1 MLAVIH
7 NDLIGGHNLS
17 GYFRAFFLGFI
28 ARIWMPF
35 FDEVSIGR
43 LNLFHGGPFGQ
54 FKQPSCVSDFLILFH
69 FSSHLQDLKL
79 SGNWL

>member
-7 NDLIGGHNLS
+7 NDLIGGHNLG

-54 FKQPSCVSDFLILFH
+54 L
-69 FSSHLQDLKL
+69 
-79 SGNWL
+79 